1 MAGVEIRGF
10 EELRR
15 NAERLGKAIAE
26 EAVTAAEDAAARVV
40 RAAVESAAP
49 RKSGRLASSVRI
61 FEGVDRKAL
70 TGSTRRRLLIGPEK
84 RKGFYGYFLD
94 VGWNIRGKRVSGTG
108 WMTKAATSVEQPGAR
123 SGSGRVRSGREPHRR
138 RDGLSVPVRS
148 LFIARHERLSGWP
161 IQGNRGSS
169 IR

>member
-26 EAVTAAEDAAARVV
+26 EAVTAAEDAAAKVV

-49 RKSGRLASSVRI
+49 RKSGQLESSVRI

-70 TGSTRRRLLIGPEK
+70 TGSIRRRLLIGPEK

-108 WMTKAATSVEQPGAR
+108 WMTRAATAVEQQAQEAGTAAFEAVVNR
-123 SGSGRVRSGREPHRR
+123 
-138 RDGLSVPVRS
+138 
-148 LFIARHERLSGWP
+148 IAG
-161 IQGNRGSS
+161 GMT
-169 IR
+169 

>member
-1 MAGVEIRGF
+1 MPGVEIKGF

-40 RAAVESAAP
+40 KAAVESAAP
-49 RKSGRLASSVRI
+49 RKSGQLASSVRI

-70 TGSTRRRLLIGPEK
+70 TGSIRRRLLIGPEK

-108 WMTKAATSVEQPGAR
+108 WMTKAAASMEQQAQEAGTAAFDAVVSR
-123 SGSGRVRSGREPHRR
+123 
-138 RDGLSVPVRS
+138 
-148 LFIARHERLSGWP
+148 IAG
-161 IQGNRGSS
+161 GMT
-169 IR
+169 

>member
-1 MAGVEIRGF
+1 MAGIEVKGF

-40 RAAVESAAP
+40 KSAVESAAP
-49 RKSGRLASSVRI
+49 RKSGQLESSVRI

-70 TGSTRRRLLIGPEK
+70 TGSIRRRLLIGPEK

-94 VGWNIRGKRVSGTG
+94 VGWNIRGRRVSGTG
-108 WMTKAATSVEQPGAR
+108 WMTKAAASVERQAQEAGTAAFEAVVSR
-123 SGSGRVRSGREPHRR
+123 
-138 RDGLSVPVRS
+138 
-148 LFIARHERLSGWP
+148 IAG
-161 IQGNRGSS
+161 GMT
-169 IR
+169 

>member
-26 EAVTAAEDAAARVV
+26 EAVTAAEDTAAKVV
-40 RAAVESAAP
+40 KSAVESAAP
-49 RKSGRLASSVRI
+49 RKSGQLESSVRI

-70 TGSTRRRLLIGPEK
+70 AGSIRRRLLIGPEK

-94 VGWNIRGKRVSGTG
+94 AGWSVPGRRVSGTG
-108 WMTKAATSVEQPGAR
+108 WMTKAAASVERQAHEAGAAAFDAVV
-123 SGSGRVRSGREPHRR
+123 GRVAG
-138 RDGLSVPVRS
+138 GM
-148 LFIARHERLSGWP
+148 A
-161 IQGNRGSS
+161 
-169 IR
+169 

>member
-1 MAGVEIRGF
+1 MPGVELKGF

-26 EAVTAAEDAAARVV
+26 EAVTAAEDAAAKVV

-49 RKSGRLASSVRI
+49 RKSGQLGSSVRV

-70 TGSTRRRLLIGPEK
+70 TGSARRRLLIGPEK

-94 VGWNIRGKRVSGTG
+94 VGWNIRGKRVPGTG
-108 WMTKAATSVEQPGAR
+108 WMTKAAAAVERQAQEAGTAAFDAVV
-123 SGSGRVRSGREPHRR
+123 GR
-138 RDGLSVPVRS
+138 
-148 LFIARHERLSGWP
+148 IAAG
-161 IQGNRGSS
+161 
-169 IR
+169 

>member
-1 MAGVEIRGF
+1 MAGIEVSGF

-40 RAAVESAAP
+40 REAVVSAAP
-49 RKSGRLASSVRI
+49 RKSGQLQSSVRI

-70 TGSTRRRLLIGPEK
+70 TGSPRRRLLIGPEK
-84 RKGFYGYFLD
+84 RKGFYGYFVD

-108 WMTKAATSVEQPGAR
+108 WMTRAAASVEQQALATGTAAFEAVVNR
-123 SGSGRVRSGREPHRR
+123 
-138 RDGLSVPVRS
+138 
-148 LFIARHERLSGWP
+148 IAG
-161 IQGNRGSS
+161 GMT
-169 IR
+169 